1 MSNNSEIDVSC
12 IIEDVNPFELSASQL
27 EKGKNAGPET
37 WANAKQ
43 AATDY
48 SLELDVP
55 TVKNWFAEFG
65 AWDEEEI
72 ALWDKQEVDALVL
85 QYAAGD
91 LREVQDLCA
100 GKGLAGVN
108 WKKAEKLSQAGT
120 ISGNLFPHNG
130 KLYLQIS

>member
-12 IIEDVNPFELSASQL
+12 LIKDVNAFELSASQL
-27 EKGKNAGPET
+27 EKGKNAGAET

-43 AATDY
+43 AATEHGLD
-48 SLELDVP
+48 LDVP
-55 TVKNWFAEFG
+55 RVKNWFAEFG

-72 ALWDKQEVDALVL
+72 ASWNKQEVDALVL

-91 LREVQDLCA
+91 LRDAQDLCA

-108 WKKAEKLSQAGT
+108 WKKAEKLSQQGS

-130 KLYLQIS
+130 KLYLQIG